1 MFQLCPPALIYVAF
15 SITQI
20 IIDLFKGM
28 INTAFFKMIVMI
40 IVTLLLNSL
49 CQSGLSIVSW
59 LIVSI
64 PFIFMSVIVA
74 ILLIIFGLD
83 PSTGAINMACPT
95 NTTDNASTDGNASA
109 NDNASTDGNV
119 NDNASTD
126 DSSPPPP
133 YWSSEPL
140 FG

>member
-28 INTAFFKMIVMI
+28 INTAFFKMIIMI
-40 IVTLLLNSL
+40 IITLLLNSL

-74 ILLIIFGLD
+74 ILLVIFGLD

-95 NTTDNASTDGNASA
+95 STDTSTTDNDSSDNDSTDGNASA
-109 NDNASTDGNV
+109 TDNDSTNGSN
-119 NDNASTD
+119 
-126 DSSPPPP
+126 PPP